1 MLNGEIPS
9 VEFQRVG
16 FHNGPMRRELSR
28 NAFTLIELLVVIAVI
43 SILVGLT
50 LPAVQAVRQ
59 SAQNLSCKNNLKNIG
74 LAVANYQS
82 ALTTYPPSFEVPL
95 GETVRGSWSVHAQI
109 MPYMEEANA
118 YRRIDFSTDWHFQ
131 VDSGI
136 PAYAVPVYTCPSEPN
151 PIIRQKDGQDYVYG
165 TNYGFNMGS
174 WFIFDP
180 TDGANG
186 DGAFRVNQATRPR
199 DFQTDGTSNTLCAV
213 DVKMYTSYV
222 RNVDSINPELPS
234 TPDFFEGTSGELKL
248 GSDFEANT
256 GHTVWCD
263 GRVHHTGFTTV
274 YTPNTRVNYTIG
286 EEVYDIDYSSQQE
299 GRSTDRNT
307 YAAVTARSY
316 HSQGVNAVC
325 MDGSVRTVNDTIAID
340 IWRAL
345 GTANNGEVI
354 DGRQWP

>member
-1 MLNGEIPS
+1 MK
-9 VEFQRVG
+9 
-16 FHNGPMRRELSR
+16 RELPR

-50 LPAVQAVRQ
+50 LPAVQAVRR

-82 ALTTYPPSFEVPL
+82 AVNTYPPSFEVPL
-95 GETVRGSWSVHAQI
+95 GETVRGSWSIHAQI
-109 MPYMEEANA
+109 MPYMEEGNA
-118 YRRIDFSTDWHFQ
+118 FQQIDFSTDWHIQ
-131 VDSGI
+131 VDSGL

-151 PIIRQKDGQDYVYG
+151 AIVRQKDGKDYVYG

-180 TDGANG
+180 VTGETG
-186 DGAFRVNQATRPR
+186 DGAFRVNQRTRPR

-222 RNVDSINPELPS
+222 RNVDSIDSELPS
-234 TPDFFEGTSGELKL
+234 TPGHFEGTSGELKL
-248 GSDFEANT
+248 GSEFETNT

-274 YTPNTRVNYTIG
+274 YTPNTRVSYTLG
-286 EEVYDIDYSSQQE
+286 DNVYDIDYSSQQE
-299 GRSTDRNT
+299 GRVTDRST

-325 MDGSVRTVNDTIAID
+325 MDGSVRMVNDMID
-340 IWRAL
+340 TEIWRAL